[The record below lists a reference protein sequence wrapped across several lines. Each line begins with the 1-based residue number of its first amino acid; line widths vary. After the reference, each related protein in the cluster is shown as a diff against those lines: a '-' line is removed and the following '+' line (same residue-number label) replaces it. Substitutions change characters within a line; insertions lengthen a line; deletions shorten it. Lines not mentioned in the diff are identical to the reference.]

1 MDDIAKFHP
10 HPTARPT
17 PDWHLLFSRPHTST
31 KINNSFPVDR
41 AKINDCFSFSLL
53 EIKPIHKII
62 NHFSPLPEVTARPVC
77 KLRRTALQVCLKCF
91 LEVLCSHLLAAGVEG
106 LLQLLAGFWDKAF
119 LHGGEVMRILQRDFQ
134 LVAVLL
140 QRAQEVFGE
149 AAWNSLTV

>member
-1 MDDIAKFHP
+1 M
-10 HPTARPT
+10 
-17 PDWHLLFSRPHTST
+17 
-31 KINNSFPVDR
+31 DR
-41 AKINDCFSFSLL
+41 AKIINDCFSFSLL

-77 KLRRTALQVCLKCF
+77 KLRRTALRVCLKCF

-106 LLQLLAGFWDKAF
+106 LLQLLAGFWNKAF

-149 AAWNSLTV
+149 AA